1 MISLKI
7 QFHVLKLGFDMLIR
21 DFMYNLWFY
30 NPENYKNLNVLYN
43 NSLKVS

>member
-1 MISLKI
+1 MISLKK

-30 NPENYKNLNVLYN
+30 NPENYKKLNVQYN